1 MYIGLTVIQVVLL
14 RISGLN
20 LFDSIVMSFSTAGTG
35 GFGVLGDGAVSYSS
49 FTQIVLAVFM
59 FLFSLNF
66 NIYYLLLIGSVRK
79 AFAIEE
85 IKTYVIMTIVSVLVI
100 AVNIFTSLSNVY
112 LTFGDALKHSFFQ
125 VASISST
132 TGLASTDFDTWP
144 ALSKGIL
151 MILTII
157 GACGGSTGGG
167 LKVSRMLI
175 LCKSAT
181 ADFKKLVH
189 PRAVI
194 TSRLEG
200 EPIDDATTRNTRTFL
215 VFWILVVVASTLLLS
230 IDNYANFFSNFS
242 ASIACIGN
250 VGPGFDF
257 VGPMCN
263 YAGFSDFSKII
274 LSLVMLIGRLEIFPM
289 LILFIPRTWKK
300 G

>member
-1 MYIGLTVIQVVLL
+1 
-14 RISGLN
+14 
-20 LFDSIVMSFSTAGTG
+20 MSFSTAGTG
-35 GFGVLGDGAVSYSS
+35 GFGVLGSSAVTYSS
-49 FTQIVLAVFM
+49 STQIILAVFM

-66 NIYYLLLIGSVRK
+66 NIYYLLLIGNVRK

-85 IKTYVIMTIVSVLVI
+85 IKAYTIMTIVSVVVI

-112 LTFGDALKHSFFQ
+112 LTFGDAIKHSFFQ
-125 VASISST
+125 VTSIAST
-132 TGLASTDFDTWP
+132 TGLSSTDFDKWP

-151 MILTII
+151 MLLTVV

-175 LCKSAT
+175 LCKSAS
-181 ADFKKLVH
+181 ADFKKQIH
-189 PRAVI
+189 SRAVI
-194 TSRLEG
+194 TPRLEG
-200 EPIDDATTRNTRTFL
+200 DPIDDATIRNTRTFL

-230 IDNYANFFSNFS
+230 LDPNLKANLFSNFS
-242 ASIACIGN
+242 ATLACIGN

-263 YAGFSDFSKII
+263 YAGYSDFSTII